1 MKILIL
7 TASTGGGHKSAAAA
21 LLDTIKKTSTDTVVE
36 IEDGL
41 KYCGKLYNK
50 LICEG
55 YVVLATKTP
64 RLYGKLY
71 NISDKE
77 STINSICN
85 NINYK
90 EGKKLISLFNE
101 KKPDVVIS
109 CHAFVTT
116 MLAMLKRKNKI
127 SVPIISLITDFAPH
141 RTYFASGIDAYVTS
155 NENML
160 EEIENY
166 NLISADKIHAL
177 GIPIA
182 DKFYKPQNKKQI
194 AKKLEFDINKPTVL
208 LMSGSFG
215 VSEVLDFYES
225 LMLTDVDCQCIVITG
240 HNKKL
245 YNEFSKYLSN
255 PNVSQKPTRLFE
267 FISNVEEYMHFAD
280 LVVTKPGGLTV
291 TESLA
296 CSLPMA
302 IYNAIPGQENENA
315 QYLIS
320 QNVAISLNDAKTGG
334 KQIAELIKDKDKLNE
349 MRENCKKIRKENS
362 ALNIFRLAQ
371 NLVEQSQINSKFGE
385 QV

>member
-21 LLDTIKKTSTDTVVE
+21 LKDTINKADSNTVVE

-41 KYCGKLYNK
+41 KYCGKMYNK
-50 LICEG
+50 LICDG

-64 RLYGKLY
+64 KLYGTLY
-71 NISDKE
+71 HISDKKNP
-77 STINSICN
+77 INSLCN
-85 NINYK
+85 NINSR
-90 EGKKLISLFNE
+90 EGRKLVSLFEE

-116 MLAMLKRKNKI
+116 MLAMLKRKHMI
-127 SVPIISLITDFAPH
+127 SVPVISLITDFAPH
-141 RTYFASGIDAYVTS
+141 RTYFAPGIDAYVTS

-160 EEIENY
+160 EEIKSY
-166 NLISADKIHAL
+166 NLISPDRIYPL
-177 GIPIA
+177 GIPIG
-182 DKFYKPQNKKQI
+182 DKFYKTQNKEQT
-194 AKKLEFDINKPTVL
+194 AKDLGLDAGKPTVL

-215 VSEVLDFYES
+215 VAEVLDFYES
-225 LMLTDVDCQCIVITG
+225 LMLTDADCQCIVITG
-240 HNKKL
+240 HNQKL
-245 YNEFSKYLSN
+245 YSEFEKYLN
-255 PNVSQKPTRLFE
+255 DPKLPQKPTKLFE
-267 FISNVEEYMHFAD
+267 FITNVEEYMHFSD

-296 CSLPMA
+296 CTLPMA
-302 IYNAIPGQENENA
+302 IYNAIPGQENDNA

-320 QNVAISLNDAKTGG
+320 ENVAVSLTDPKTGG
-334 KQIAELIKDKDKLNE
+334 KQIAELVKDKEKLRT

-371 NLVEQSQINSKFGE
+371 KLVEQNKDNTE
-385 QV
+385 N